1 VNHTALIT
9 TEKKQN
15 YPILIIDKHGLIGE
29 ALVEKLKE
37 DSLIVLVT
45 SLKLNF
51 SDNVIHIP
59 YAKKFPTIPD
69 NIYSHIF
76 IIDESPNFF
85 KEVFTSFL
93 NKAKNDKSELI
104 TIFNLLEKEDSLIEK
119 ITEYK
124 KAKVILYG
132 DVFGEKILDKN
143 SYINKFIYQIKTVGK
158 IDIPDIGLKTIYP
171 VYFEDLINGIL
182 EASFTTL
189 DNEKIV
195 NIFPKQGI
203 TLISLVR
210 LFQKLDP
217 TIKINFSKTEEDEKE
232 LRILENGIYIL
243 GDKYSLEEK
252 LKKLDLK
259 SEREY
264 IEKPK
269 RNTQP
274 KAFKKTLSFRM
285 LILSIIIIFLLPFL
299 SVFSFSF
306 LGNIFLNSFEKSI
319 LQDNLGNS
327 SLNLYLA
334 NSCFNLAKTTLPLFS
349 IEANFFKQEKTVV
362 RMEEKIDSGSDI
374 SIMFL
379 EVNSLISN
387 LEKGNN
393 IPQLT
398 INLKQVVSTYE
409 KEKSLGDIS
418 TTLSSRLDN
427 LISFASK
434 TEESLPEIFSLN
446 GSKNYLILFTNSN
459 NLRPNGGAIDAYGI
473 LQFKNGKITD
483 FSIHNIDGADNLL
496 RLRIEPP
503 YALRR
508 YIPITNWYLK
518 DSNFDPDFSK
528 SALASAM
535 IFNTEKNQKVD
546 GVISMDIY
554 FAKNLLS
561 LLGPTYIPDY
571 NVTID
576 QSSILREV
584 AVNAKTLKTNDN
596 FLHALFVSLFNKIG
610 NKDIFGLSLFNLF
623 AKSAEEKH
631 LVLAF
636 NDASIQ
642 KTFSSNGFSSSLE
655 ETRNAGETQINDF
668 IGINEANLGNNE
680 VNYAISRSVT
690 QSVTI
695 SNDKTLNSTL
705 NITYKNNSENTGDD
719 YKNYLRVILPKGS
732 EIMSITINGQEQ
744 KMIPAVTDP
753 AVYENKNFVAPSGL
767 EVNKEEEQEK
777 SIFGFL
783 VNIPIKQE
791 KTILISY
798 QNSLLAPLN
807 LDEFTYSLR
816 LFKQPGIDSYPF
828 NLTVLY
834 PQNFNFVNSDDF
846 KLQGTQA
853 VHSEI
858 FSKDKDLNLVLGKKS

>member
-51 SDNVIHIP
+51 SNNVIHIP

-93 NKAKNDKSELI
+93 NKAKNDKSDLI
-104 TIFNLLEKEDSLIEK
+104 TIFNLFEKEDSLIEK

-124 KAKVILYG
+124 KAKIILYG
-132 DVFGEKILDKN
+132 DVFGEKTLDKN

-158 IDIPDIGLKTIYP
+158 IDIPDNGLKTIYP

-210 LFQKLDP
+210 LFQKIDP
-217 TIKINFSKTEEDEKE
+217 TIKINFSKTEKDEKE
-232 LRILENGIYIL
+232 LRVLENGIYIL

-252 LKKLDLK
+252 LKKIDLK

-264 IEKPK
+264 VEKDK
-269 RNTQP
+269 KNTQP
-274 KAFKKTLSFRM
+274 KTFKKIINFQM
-285 LILSIIIIFLLPFL
+285 LILSIIIIFLLPFF

-319 LQDNLGNS
+319 LQDNPGS
-327 SLNLYLA
+327 SGLNIYLA
-334 NSCFNLAKTTLPLFS
+334 NSCFNLATTTFPLFS
-349 IEANFFKQEKTVV
+349 IEASFFKQEKMVV
-362 RMEEKIDSGSDI
+362 GMEEKIDSGSDI

-379 EVNSLISN
+379 ETNGLIDN
-387 LEKGNN
+387 LGKGEN
-393 IPQLT
+393 ISQLT

-409 KEKSLGDIS
+409 KEKSLGNIS
-418 TTLSSRLDN
+418 PALSSRLDN

-434 TEESLPEIFSLN
+434 TEESLSEIFSLN
-446 GSKNYLILFTNSN
+446 GNKNYLILFTDSN
-459 NLRPNGGAIDAYGI
+459 NLRPNGGVIDSYGI

-483 FSIHNIDGADNLL
+483 FSIHNIDEADSLL
-496 RLRIEPP
+496 KLRIEPP
-503 YALRR
+503 YPLRR
-508 YIPITNWYLK
+508 YVPITTWYLK

-528 SALASAM
+528 SALSSAM
-535 IFNTEKNQKVD
+535 IFNTEKKQKVD
-546 GVISMDIY
+546 GVISLDLY

-561 LLGPTYIPDY
+561 LLGPTYILDY
-571 NVTID
+571 NITID
-576 QSSILREV
+576 QSNILQETT
-584 AVNAKTLKTNDN
+584 VNANTLKPNGN
-596 FLHALFVSLFNKIG
+596 FLHAIFASLLNKLG
-610 NKDIFGLSLFNLF
+610 NNSISGLSLFNLF
-623 AKSAEEKH
+623 LKSVDEKH
-631 LVLAF
+631 LILAF

-655 ETRNAGETQINDF
+655 ETRNTDETKINDF
-668 IGINEANLGNNE
+668 VGINEANLGNNDA
-680 VNYAISRSVT
+680 NNSITRSVT

-695 SNDKTLNSTL
+695 NNDKSLNSTL

-732 EIMSITINGQEQ
+732 KITSITINGQSQ
-744 KMIPAVTDP
+744 KIIPAVTDP
-753 AVYENKNFVAPSGL
+753 AVYENKNFVAALGL
-767 EVNKEEEQEK
+767 EVNMEEEQGK
-777 SIFGFL
+777 NIFGFL

-791 KTILISY
+791 KTIQISY
-798 QNSLLAPLN
+798 QNSLSAPLN
-807 LDEFTYSLR
+807 LEEFTYSLR

-834 PQNFNFVNSDDF
+834 PQTFNFVNSDDF
-846 KLQGTQA
+846 KLQNNQA
-853 VHSEI
+853 IHNET
-858 FSKDKDLNLVLGKKS
+858 FSNDKDLNLVLGKKS